1 MSTWRPIARSSW
13 LVALAM
19 LAGCA
24 ASEPS
29 RFYTLSP
36 QVPAAEATAASPR
49 PLDAARGNVA
59 LSPVQVPRYLDRPQL
74 VTRTDANTLRLSEF
88 DKWSEPLADM
98 IGRVLSEDL
107 ARRLPHQR
115 VFVLPVRQAV
125 PIDRIVDV
133 QILRFDADAS
143 GLVTLDAR
151 WQVFADAGRSLL
163 AARDSVVRETA
174 SGAGEA
180 ATVAATVAAMSRALS
195 RLSADI
201 AATLSGNRDG
211 NVSLSRAP

>member
-1 MSTWRPIARSSW
+1 MRAWRPIARSSW

-36 QVPAAEATAASPR
+36 QVPATAEAAVGASAPVR
-49 PLDAARGNVA
+49 ATRGNVA
-59 LSPVQVPRYLDRPQL
+59 LAPVQVPRYLDRPQL

-133 QILRFDADAS
+133 QIMRFDADAS

-151 WQVFADAGRSLL
+151 WQVFAGAGRSLL

-180 ATVAATVAAMSRALS
+180 ATVAAMSRALS

-201 AATLSGNRDG
+201 AAALGGARGS

>member
-1 MSTWRPIARSSW
+1 MARGCW
-13 LVALAM
+13 LLALAA

-29 RFYTLSP
+29 RFYTLSAQAP
-36 QVPAAEATAASPR
+36 ESAAAASP
-49 PLDAARGNVA
+49 PAAGETRGNVA
-59 LSPVQVPRYLDRPQL
+59 LAPVQVPRYLDRPQL
-74 VTRTDANTLRLSEF
+74 VTRTDANTLRLAEF

-107 ARRLPHQR
+107 ARRLPGQR

-125 PIDRIVDV
+125 PIDRVVDV
-133 QILRFDADAS
+133 QIQRFDADAS

-163 AARDSVVRETA
+163 AARDGVVRETA
-174 SGAGEA
+174 SETGEA
-180 ATVAATVAAMSRALS
+180 AAVAATVAAMSRALS

-201 AATLSGNRDG
+201 AAAL
-211 NVSLSRAP
+211 RAEHRARGPAAS